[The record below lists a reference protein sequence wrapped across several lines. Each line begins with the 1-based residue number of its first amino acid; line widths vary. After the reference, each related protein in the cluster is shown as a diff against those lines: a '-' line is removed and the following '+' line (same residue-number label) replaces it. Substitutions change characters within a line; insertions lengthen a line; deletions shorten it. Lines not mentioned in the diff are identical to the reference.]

1 MFAKQFL
8 QCISKAV
15 GPSVEEDSLTLWPA
29 KQTIKLFL
37 GDTLTFA
44 GPLLQ
49 AGVIQNCNVAASVV
63 NQSRSLQSACRGC
76 DPARRTPNI
85 MARNS
90 CVSGNSSVCI
100 RSWVNKSQRQHRC
113 SREWNVLQAAD

>member
-1 MFAKQFL
+1 MLEVIWIENCRTGGKKRLFAKQFL

-76 DPARRTPNI
+76 DP
-85 MARNS
+85 
-90 CVSGNSSVCI
+90 CSSHT
-100 RSWVNKSQRQHRC
+100 QHHGEELL
-113 SREWNVLQAAD
+113 REREF